1 MFRKQSGPIL
11 AGVVFAFAAA
21 AAAQKFQPKAIRF
34 VGDPEYSDAELLKAA
49 DLRLGD
55 VLSAAEMN
63 QHTQKLMDTGVFAGI
78 AYKFDG
84 EDLTFQITPAPL
96 YPVRFENLPIA
107 VGPDLDAR
115 LRAALPLYHGKAPA
129 DGTVLTGLCA
139 ALQDQLKAQGISA
152 TITPAPYSDQA
163 LHKITAMS
171 LTISSPSVVMGD
183 IRVEGVASLPDEA
196 RALLARLVGSPYDR
210 EGSSQAIVQD
220 LGQIYRDQGYLD
232 ARIHAQ
238 QTAALAIAPDAVR
251 VPFSASIETGPL
263 YTVKSIQLAPGLLVS
278 QADFDKQ
285 ANTHPGD
292 PATAPH
298 IRENWHFIE
307 RQYHN
312 RGYMKARVNAA
323 ATLDRAQNTVSYAVS
338 VDPGPVYTM
347 GTLSI
352 QNVSD
357 DLRAMMLAAWKMQP
371 GTTFNEGAILGF
383 FATHSVNPKLER
395 IFAVVNC
402 KYVLR
407 LNDDTHTVDVTLR
420 LERRS

>member
-1 MFRKQSGPIL
+1 MFRKHSGPFLTGIL
-11 AGVVFAFAAA
+11 LAFAAA
-21 AAAQKFQPKAIRF
+21 AAAQKFQPKAIHF

-55 VLSAAEMN
+55 ALSAAEMN

-96 YPVRFENLPIA
+96 YPIRFENIPIA
-107 VGPDLDAR
+107 VGPDLDAK
-115 LRAALPLYHGKAPA
+115 LRAELPLYHGKAPA
-129 DGTVLTGLCA
+129 QGTLLTGLCS
-139 ALQDQLKAQGISA
+139 ALQDELKARGIAA
-152 TITPAPYSDQA
+152 TITATPYSDLA
-163 LHKITAMS
+163 LHTMTAMS
-171 LTISSPSVVMGD
+171 LTITSPSVIMGD
-183 IRVEGVASLPDEA
+183 IRVEGVTALPDEA
-196 RALLARLVGSPYDR
+196 KSLLAKLVGSPYDR
-210 EGSSQAIVQD
+210 AGSAQAIMQD
-220 LGQIYRDQGYLD
+220 LEQVYRDEGYLD
-232 ARIHAQ
+232 AHIQANQ
-238 QTAALAIAPDAVR
+238 MPTLAIAPDAVR
-251 VPFSASIETGPL
+251 VPFRAAVETGPL
-263 YTVKSIQLAPGLLVS
+263 YKVKSIQLAPGLLVS

-298 IRENWHFIE
+298 IRQNWQFIE

-312 RGYMKARVNAA
+312 RGYMKARVNAT
-323 ATLDRAQNTVSYAVS
+323 ATLDRAQDTVSYV
-338 VDPGPVYTM
+338 VNVEPGPVYTM

-383 FATHSVNPKLER
+383 FATYNVNPKLER
-395 IFAVVNC
+395 IFAMVNC
-402 KYVLR
+402 KYVLHV
-407 LNDDTHTVDVTLR
+407 NDDKRTVDVTLR